1 MALLLVV
8 LVLTTASAIGVFAM
22 HSASLVNRATGF
34 HRQNVQAT
42 AITEFGIR
50 GAATWLGPHKEEIL
64 NAVAD
69 PANPIRAPHCAPAL
83 LAADPLASCWVIPD
97 DSLESQFKFSSVLGF
112 SDGLD
117 GLLSPPSD
125 VGTSIRAELGTE
137 VTETFNANAAALP
150 GSSGSLLEVT
160 FTTRARVFPIDA
172 NSATSCAAADRG
184 AVSQQRLRSHLL
196 LKF

>member
-1 MALLLVV
+1 
-8 LVLTTASAIGVFAM
+8 M

-42 AITEFGIR
+42 AITEFGTR
-50 GAATWLGPHKEEIL
+50 GAATWLGPHKDEIF
-64 NAVAD
+64 NAIKD

-97 DSLESQFKFSSVLGF
+97 DSLETQFTFASGQSPL
-112 SDGLD
+112 DGLS

-125 VGTSIRAELGTE
+125 VTTSLRAELGTE

-150 GSSGSLLEVT
+150 GSSGSLMEVT

-172 NSATSCAAADRG
+172 SIADSCKAAERG

-196 LKF
+196 IQF